1 MMDRGQ
7 GKIEAG
13 EEANVAAIAVKT
25 GGNMERIGMYLLA
38 GGNILLG
45 FWIYYRGG
53 GRFGLQTYQGYLAAE
68 RKRKE
73 RQKV

>member
-1 MMDRGQ
+1 M
-7 GKIEAG
+7 ETG
-13 EEANVAAIAVKT
+13 EEANVAAMDVKT
-25 GGNMERIGMYLLA
+25 GGSMERIEMYLMA

-73 RQKV
+73 KQKV